1 MAEQRN
7 KGVKQDYYELFGVDR
22 QATEAEIKRAY
33 RKLARQLHPDV
44 NRDNPEA
51 EELFKQ
57 ISEAYAVLSD
67 PQRRAQYDRFGHG
80 AVEGTDFGGSPF
92 DIFDVFASAFGGDPF
107 GFGRSASRGVEVGH
121 SLRYDLQVT
130 LEEVMHGAEKRI
142 EYSRMAAC
150 DTCEGSGAAPG
161 TTPKRCPTCN
171 GNGRVRTSHQT
182 FLGTISSVY
191 DCPRCH
197 GRGEVV
203 DVPCQECQGR
213 GVVRR
218 EETLTVRVPPG
229 VETGDE
235 VVLRGFGEAPP
246 GGGRTGD
253 LYVRFLV
260 ADHPRF
266 VRRGADLHIELP
278 IGIVQAALGDTV
290 QLETLDGPA
299 ELHIPEGTQSG
310 EDLVLPGRGLPR
322 TNAARRGD
330 LHVHVRVVT
339 PTNLTPRQRELLRAY
354 AAERGEEVR
363 PDERNLFERI
373 RDAVT
378 GR

>member
-1 MAEQRN
+1 M
-7 KGVKQDYYELFGVDR
+7 KQDYYELLGVDR
-22 QATEAEIKRAY
+22 QASEADIKRAY
-33 RKLARQLHPDV
+33 RKLARQHHPDV
-44 NRDNPEA
+44 NRDNPQA

-67 PQRRAQYDRFGHG
+67 PQRRAQYDRFGD
-80 AVEGTDFGGSPF
+80 GTVNGTAGGSDFGGSSF
-92 DIFDVFASAFGGDPF
+92 DIFDMFASAFGGDPF
-107 GFGRSASRGVEVGH
+107 GFGRGAGRASEVGH

-130 LEEVMHGAEKRI
+130 LEEVMHGCEKQVQ
-142 EYSRMAAC
+142 YSRMAAC
-150 DTCEGSGAAPG
+150 ETCDGSGAAPG
-161 TTPKRCPTCN
+161 TSPKRCPTCN
-171 GNGRVRTSHQT
+171 GNGRVRSAHQT
-182 FLGTISSVY
+182 FLGTISSVH
-191 DCPRCH
+191 DCPQCR

-203 DVPCQECQGR
+203 DVPCEECSGH

-218 EETLTVRVPPG
+218 DETLTVSVPPG

-235 VVLRGFGEAPP
+235 VVMRGFGEAPP
-246 GGGRTGD
+246 GGGRAGD

-260 ADHPRF
+260 AEHRRF
-266 VRRGADLHIELP
+266 IRRGADLHMELP
-278 IGIVQAALGDTV
+278 VGIVQAALGDTV
-290 QLETLDGPA
+290 SLETLDGPA
-299 ELHIPEGTQSG
+299 SLHVPEGTQTG
-310 EDLVLPGRGLPR
+310 EDLVLNGLGLPR

-339 PTNLTPRQRELLRAY
+339 PTDLTPRQRELLQAY